1 MNKHNAEAPNCRDQE
16 PAFQMP
22 YIAMLFG
29 EDGRRWLGLVSIEE
43 FGRAQIREASSDGGT
58 NKFRIEGLSFEEIY
72 AGEGP
77 AARIFGAPLRQR
89 PVYP

>member
-43 FGRAQIREASSDGGT
+43 FGRAQFVRQALTEAQTSL
-58 NKFRIEGLSFEEIY
+58 N
-72 AGEGP
+72 
-77 AARIFGAPLRQR
+77 
-89 PVYP
+89 